1 MGCSTFLVRHAWLA
15 LRGVVAEALVQHD
28 LSVAQ
33 FASLLMLDEVPGLS
47 VADVARKVSTARQ
60 SANEML
66 GGLERA
72 GLVERRPHP
81 SDRRTQQIF
90 LTDAGRRRLAEAMPR
105 MVVSIQMS
113 TAAKT
118 RTDSTRRCRGTLI
131 DRSLT
136 VMWSPSQDCQVPVNR
151 HCRTMGW

>member
-1 MGCSTFLVRHAWLA
+1 MNPPDGCSTFLVRHAWLA

-33 FASLLMLDEVPGLS
+33 FASLLILDEAPGMS

-66 GGLERA
+66 AGLERA

-81 SDRRTQQIF
+81 SDRRSQQIY
-90 LTDAGRRRLAEAMPR
+90 LTDAGRRRLSEAMPTVQAVEARLAAGFTAEELAVVNAWLER
-105 MVVSIQMS
+105 MTEVNAESE
-113 TAAKT
+113 
-118 RTDSTRRCRGTLI
+118 G
-131 DRSLT
+131 
-136 VMWSPSQDCQVPVNR
+136 SPA
-151 HCRTMGW
+151 H

>member
-1 MGCSTFLVRHAWLA
+1 MVPVTPPAACSTFLVRHAWLA

-33 FASLLMLDEVPGLS
+33 FASLLLLDETPGMS

-81 SDRRTQQIF
+81 SDRRSQQIF
-90 LTDAGRRRLAEAMPR
+90 LTDAGRARLAEAVPTVHAVEARLAAGFSAEELAVVTAWLER
-105 MVVSIQMS
+105 M
-113 TAAKT
+113 TAA
-118 RTDSTRRCRGTLI
+118 SGVSPEEIPTL
-131 DRSLT
+131 
-136 VMWSPSQDCQVPVNR
+136 
-151 HCRTMGW
+151 